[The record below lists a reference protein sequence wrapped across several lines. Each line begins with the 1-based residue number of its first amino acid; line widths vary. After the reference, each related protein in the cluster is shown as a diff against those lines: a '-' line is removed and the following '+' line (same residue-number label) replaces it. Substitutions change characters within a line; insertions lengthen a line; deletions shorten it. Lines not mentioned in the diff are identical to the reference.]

1 METSKKVLR
10 EKKKE
15 EIMGLLME
23 FLASRG
29 EEILQYKS
37 NEFAIPIVLENG
49 DEEFVQIVT
58 KIPIGANKGT
68 EPFDG
73 YGEKDSYQMGLKLK
87 AEAKVKADEAK
98 AKKIARDKIAREK
111 KAENAEKH
119 K

>member
-23 FLASRG
+23 FLTSRG
-29 EEILQYKS
+29 EEVLQYKS

-73 YGEKDSYQMGLKLK
+73 YGEKESYDIGLKLK

-98 AKKIARDKIAREK
+98 AKKIAKDKIAREK

>member
-23 FLASRG
+23 FLVSRG
-29 EEILQYKS
+29 EEVLQYKS

-73 YGEKDSYQMGLKLK
+73 YGEKDNYQMDLKLK

-98 AKKIARDKIAREK
+98 AKKIAKDKIAREK

>member
-1 METSKKVLR
+1 METSKKVVR

-15 EIMGLLME
+15 EIMSLLME

-29 EEILQYKS
+29 EEVLQYKS

-73 YGEKDSYQMGLKLK
+73 YGEKESYDIGLKLK

-98 AKKIARDKIAREK
+98 AKKIAKDKIASEK

>member
-1 METSKKVLR
+1 MEISKKVLR
-10 EKKKE
+10 EQKKE

-23 FLASRG
+23 FLVSKG

-73 YGEKDSYQMGLKLK
+73 YGEKESYDIGLKLK

-98 AKKIARDKIAREK
+98 AKKIVRDKIAREK